1 MINSAVNTTRIPFE
15 ITFRKTYV
23 SDSKLGIAKTLYIR
37 RIHAPRRR
45 KKISQFLRLLLTRL
59 ARSARSRLKLRQGP
73 ARVLVPRPI
82 HRADSEF
89 TFQRAE
95 IASQSLTPV
104 IPFPPSLKYLIKAEE
119 KTGREGEND
128 WWRLKRYAAPPP
140 PLSPPSLKWWSAADK
155 LNNARATAPEKRI
168 YYSTR

>member
-104 IPFPPSLKYLIKAEE
+104 IPFPLSLKYLIKAEE
-119 KTGREGEND
+119 KTGRE
-128 WWRLKRYAAPPP
+128 RLMKVETIRSSPSPPFPPP
-140 PLSPPSLKWWSAADK
+140 P
-155 LNNARATAPEKRI
+155 
-168 YYSTR
+168 